1 MLLQAWH
8 ELRLFYLSLFN
19 SDINPKGVAVDYIS
33 HLDVL
38 NPEANASIMA
48 SWTDFSKERD
58 NNTSLI
64 EQLQTTL
71 DTEQLLAIYLNALAG
86 VYKVNAIQLET
97 FQHTFTTGTPKAA
110 SQKLTLP
117 IRIDNKLM
125 GKISYFT
132 DKKVTDVLMSS
143 LTGFQKALVFPLRN
157 ALAFWQLQQM
167 ALKDA
172 LTGVG
177 NRAMYNDAI
186 MRAIQYGTRYKEEFV
201 LLMLDLDNFKNV
213 NDNHG
218 HQTGDDILIGFTQVV
233 SECLRAEDQMFR
245 FGGDEFAIILDKQGL
260 DAAKIVASRIHF
272 AVSQQPQFIKY
283 GVSTSIGC
291 ACFNLTDTTSSLFAR
306 ADKALYAAKYAGKN
320 CMKIA

>member
-1 MLLQAWH
+1 M
-8 ELRLFYLSLFN
+8 
-19 SDINPKGVAVDYIS
+19 DYIS

-48 SWTDFSKERD
+48 SWTNFSKERD

-71 DTEQLLAIYLNALAG
+71 DIEQLLAIYLNALAG
-86 VYKVNAIQLET
+86 VYKVNAIRLET
-97 FQHTFTTGTPKAA
+97 FQNTFTAGTPKVD

-132 DKKVTDVLMSS
+132 DKKVTDILMSS
-143 LTGFQKALVFPLRN
+143 LTGFQKSLVFPLRN

-186 MRAIQYGTRYKEEFV
+186 ARAIQYGTRYKEDFV
-201 LLMLDLDNFKNV
+201 LMILDLDNFKNV
-213 NDNHG
+213 NDSYG
-218 HQTGDDILIGFTQVV
+218 HQTGDDILTGFTQVV

-272 AVSQQPQFIKY
+272 AVSQQSQFIKY

-291 ACFNLTDTTSSLFAR
+291 ACFNVNDTTLTLFAR

-320 CMKIA
+320 CMKTA